1 MKRIEFPRE
10 RKRDSLFGLR
20 KKAKQ
25 EQKEHQLAAY
35 VETVS
40 CDSSVRT

>member
-1 MKRIEFPRE
+1 MKKIEFPRD

-20 KKAKQ
+20 RKTKQ

-35 VETVS
+35 VETVR
-40 CDSSVRT
+40 CGSSWRS